1 VQRTISESLDRLYL
15 ERSLG
20 QYDISTK
27 GVAHGGEAKI
37 TAESLVKVDAWELNK
52 KIWDFFVGAHGI
64 EPRF

>member
-1 VQRTISESLDRLYL
+1 M
-15 ERSLG
+15 G